1 MKMISL
7 NTILNQMMQTM
18 KQNNINIQN
27 EVAMRNILELF
38 KNKQRTEERPKI
50 TIKINKPFTPTE
62 RERFNQWCKELN
74 VSALWDDNKLRL
86 G

>member
-1 MKMISL
+1 MTSL
-7 NTILNQMMQTM
+7 NMILNQQTQTM

-27 EVAMRNILELF
+27 EIAMRNILELF

-50 TIKINKPFTPTE
+50 TIKINKQFTPTE

>member
-1 MKMISL
+1 
-7 NTILNQMMQTM
+7 
-18 KQNNINIQN
+18 
-27 EVAMRNILELF
+27 MRNILELF
-38 KNKQRTEERPKI
+38 KNKQKTEERPKI

>member
-1 MKMISL
+1 
-7 NTILNQMMQTM
+7 M

-27 EVAMRNILELF
+27 EIAMRNILELF
-38 KNKQRTEERPKI
+38 KNKQKTEERPKI
-50 TIKINKPFTPTE
+50 TVKTTRPFTQTE
-62 RERFNQWCKELN
+62 REKFNKWCRELN

>member
-1 MKMISL
+1 
-7 NTILNQMMQTM
+7 M

-27 EVAMRNILELF
+27 EIAMRNILELF

-50 TIKINKPFTPTE
+50 TIKINKQFTPTE
-62 RERFNQWCKELN
+62 RERFNQWCRELN

>member
-1 MKMISL
+1 
-7 NTILNQMMQTM
+7 M

-27 EVAMRNILELF
+27 EIAMRNILELF
-38 KNKQRTEERPKI
+38 KNKQTTEERPKI
-50 TIKINKPFTPTE
+50 TIKTNKPFTPTE
-62 RERFNQWCKELN
+62 RERFNQWCRELN

>member
-1 MKMISL
+1 MTL
-7 NTILNQMMQTM
+7 TQQTQTM

-27 EVAMRNILELF
+27 EIAMRNILELF
-38 KNKQRTEERPKI
+38 KNKQKTEERPKI

-62 RERFNQWCKELN
+62 REKFNQWCRELN

>member
-1 MKMISL
+1 M
-7 NTILNQMMQTM
+7 ILNQQTQTM

-27 EVAMRNILELF
+27 EIAMRNILELF

-50 TIKINKPFTPTE
+50 TVKINKQFTPTE
-62 RERFNQWCKELN
+62 REKFNQWCKELN

>member
-1 MKMISL
+1 M
-7 NTILNQMMQTM
+7 ILNQQTQTM

-27 EVAMRNILELF
+27 EIAMRNILELF

>member
-1 MKMISL
+1 
-7 NTILNQMMQTM
+7 M

-27 EVAMRNILELF
+27 EIAMRNILELF
-38 KNKQRTEERPKI
+38 KNKQKTEDRPKI
-50 TIKINKPFTPTE
+50 TVKINKPFTQTE
-62 RERFNQWCKELN
+62 REKFNRWCKELN

>member
-1 MKMISL
+1 M
-7 NTILNQMMQTM
+7 ILNQQMQTM
-18 KQNNINIQN
+18 TQSNINIQN
-27 EVAMRNILELF
+27 EIAMRNILELF

>member
-1 MKMISL
+1 
-7 NTILNQMMQTM
+7 M

-27 EVAMRNILELF
+27 EIAMRNILELF
-38 KNKQRTEERPKI
+38 KNKQKTEDRPKI
-50 TIKINKPFTPTE
+50 TVKINRPFTQTE